1 MILTAL
7 LIAVGAIAIGAIV
20 TYWDTIRNWLNGLVK
35 KLTAAAKAT
44 LIGIKAFVK
53 RTREAYV
60 QIIKGYQQDTQ
71 GQWHMTTETK
81 KVSESEVPPEIR
93 AKAQQMNQESDITSE
108 LERELKMYL

>member
-7 LIAVGAIAIGAIV
+7 LLAVGAIAVGLIV
-20 TYWDTIRNWLNGLVK
+20 TFWDAIRSWLNNLVK
-35 KLTAAAKAT
+35 KLTAAAQAT

-60 QIIKGYQQDTQ
+60 EIIKGYQKDAQ

-93 AKAQQMNQESDITSE
+93 ARAQQMNKESDITNE